1 MHVYTFIYIHI
12 FEQES
17 QKRDTQKTYT
27 GHDLLRIEKAIGG
40 LKETDRQTDRQ
51 IDRETQRN
59 TETQKERQRQRQR

>member
-1 MHVYTFIYIHI
+1 MYIHLSI
-12 FEQES
+12 YTYLNKNLKS
-17 QKRDTQKTYT
+17 GTHKKTYT